1 MSGTTLSSVRR
12 CLEVLEAFSAEEPEL
27 SLAQVSRRLGC
38 HKSSVFRILSTLA
51 ARGYVEK
58 NALNHTYRLG
68 WKLLD
73 LAGRLA
79 GGYKLPDIAA
89 PFMEA
94 LAQSTGEIVHLSIL
108 DGEEIVYLEKKGRSQ
123 PLTVSTMVGGRNPA
137 HASAMGKVLLS
148 GLPKAERAALLGRGP
163 LARLT
168 ANTITDPQ
176 LLSREL
182 EAVRRRGYAL
192 DDEES
197 FQGIRCLAAP
207 LRDRDGRVVAAISVT
222 APSQRLG
229 SRRAAEIRRQVLE
242 AARLISE
249 RIPPSVSPGD

>member
-1 MSGTTLSSVRR
+1 MSGSTLSSVRR
-12 CLEVLEAFSAEEPEL
+12 CLEVLEAFTAEEPEL

-123 PLTVSTMVGGRNPA
+123 PLTVSAMVGGRNPA

-222 APSQRLG
+222 APRQRLG